1 MAAIPVQTA
10 TVALISPA
18 ITVQTATVALI
29 SPAIIVPISEQTGPV
44 KT

>member
-1 MAAIPVQTA
+1 MAAIPAQTA